1 MEEKSVKLL
10 NVVLLGLCFCLVRSG
25 LNTMVQTQALVFSSA
40 HNVTAAATNQTVF
53 AVNGFVA

>member
-1 MEEKSVKLL
+1 MEERSVKLL

-40 HNVTAAATNQTVF
+40 HNVTAAASNQTVF

>member
-10 NVVLLGLCFCLVRSG
+10 NVLLLGLCFCLVRSG

-40 HNVTAAATNQTVF
+40 HNLTAASNQTVF

>member
-1 MEEKSVKLL
+1 MKLL

-40 HNVTAAATNQTVF
+40 HNVTAASNQTVF